1 MARRPVP
8 TEVAA
13 VSTRR
18 TLFLSA
24 SVLLAAAA
32 PSPAV
37 ACAVCFGGQES
48 QWTSAFLAGTMV
60 MLVLPPAILLGGGI
74 TIYRAIKRQEARVAE
89 RDALAS
95 ATGRPASPAPVHP
108 RHLRS
113 V

>member
-1 MARRPVP
+1 M
-8 TEVAA
+8 
-13 VSTRR
+13 STRR
-18 TLFLSA
+18 TSLLFA
-24 SVLLAAAA
+24 AAAILAVAA

-60 MLVLPPAILLGGGI
+60 MLVLPPAILLGGGFV
-74 TIYRAIKRQEARVAE
+74 IYRAIKRQEARVAE

-95 ATGRPASPAPVHP
+95 ATGRPASPSPVRP